1 MLILLCRQGGPPTL
15 GPTGDTLVKD
25 NRGQGFNVV
34 QRRCEDKLAI
44 GRRTGADRVQNA
56 RQVFHD
62 MPARMQKEGHHG
74 NTATARI
81 QSGLAGVRCVAMCRD
96 MLFHLPAQHIQYTIV
111 VPHNRR
117 DVEMCRGVFHAQPIH
132 LGRQVLED
140 ILSRDEEI
148 GLYHDLGHTP
158 GQQVGG
164 GLKDGG
170 RAVVQKTGGHM
181 QCRMLRA
188 QNARHRFHRLRT
200 ARTQAAMAD

>member
-81 QSGLAGVRCVAMCRD
+81 QSGLATGCQIGRLQIQKRHLHVRNV
-96 MLFHLPAQHIQYTIV
+96 HLRLQ
-111 VPHNRR
+111 VP
-117 DVEMCRGVFHAQPIH
+117 D
-132 LGRQVLED
+132 
-140 ILSRDEEI
+140 
-148 GLYHDLGHTP
+148 
-158 GQQVGG
+158 
-164 GLKDGG
+164 
-170 RAVVQKTGGHM
+170 
-181 QCRMLRA
+181 
-188 QNARHRFHRLRT
+188 
-200 ARTQAAMAD
+200 